1 MKRIAVLP
9 LLALAACESREHPS
23 ACADIPQVTVYAGD
37 TAAVA
42 ACFADPDG
50 DELVYSATSSNPS
63 VATASVWDTTVTV
76 GALRPGSASVTVTAT
91 DPGGLEGKLSF
102 SVSVPNRAPQPIG
115 AMPSI
120 VVPVGQTRTVDAS
133 SYFTDPDG
141 ETLEYG
147 AMSSNPAVVTASA
160 EGSIVTVTVVAAG
173 NATVTVIARDWEE
186 LAATQD
192 FMVAALE
199 RLTNDT
205 ASDYSPAWS
214 PDGTKIAFYSY
225 RDGNSEIYVMDADG
239 GNQTRLTY
247 NDAGDRDPAWSPD
260 GTKIAFASNR
270 DDSWEIY
277 VMDADGGNRTRLTND
292 TFLDLGPEWS
302 PDGTRIAFSS
312 SRYPIIRNIYVM
324 DADGSNQT
332 RLPSDNLD
340 DSPAWSPDGTK
351 IAFVSRTDPFFD
363 IHVMDADGANRTRL
377 TNDTVPPVSG
387 APAWS
392 PDGTRIAFSSYRDD
406 SVDIY
411 VMDADGSNRT
421 RLTHNDA
428 GYWDWDL
435 AWSPDGTKIAFASNR
450 DGSTDIYV
458 IWIK

>member
-1 MKRIAVLP
+1 MKRLPVLP
-9 LLALAACESREHPS
+9 LLALAACDSRESPS
-23 ACADIPQVTVYAGD
+23 ACADIPPVTVYAGD

-50 DELVYSATSSNPS
+50 DELVYSATSSNPG
-63 VATASVWDTTVTV
+63 VATASVSDTTVTV

-91 DPGGLEGKLSF
+91 DPGGLEGRQSF
-102 SVSVPNRAPQPIG
+102 SVSVPNRAPRPIG

-120 VVPVGQTRTVDAS
+120 IVPVGQTRTVDAS
-133 SYFTDPDG
+133 PYFTDPDG

-147 AMSSNPAVVTASA
+147 AMSSNPAVATASA
-160 EGSIVTVTVVAAG
+160 AGGVVAVTVVATG

-186 LAATQD
+186 LAASQD

-214 PDGTKIAFYSY
+214 PDGTEIAFESR
-225 RDGNSEIYVMDADG
+225 RDGFYE
-239 GNQTRLTY
+239 
-247 NDAGDRDPAWSPD
+247 
-260 GTKIAFASNR
+260 
-270 DDSWEIY
+270 
-277 VMDADGGNRTRLTND
+277 
-292 TFLDLGPEWS
+292 
-302 PDGTRIAFSS
+302 
-312 SRYPIIRNIYVM
+312 IYVM

-332 RLPSDNLD
+332 RLTNNTVLD
-340 DSPAWSPDGTK
+340 ESPAWSPDGTK
-351 IAFVSRTDPFFD
+351 IAFVSLTAPFFD

-377 TNDTVPPVSG
+377 TNDTVPFGSG

-392 PDGTRIAFSSYRDD
+392 PDGTKIAFSSYRDD

-421 RLTHNDA
+421 RLTHNG
-428 GYWDWDL
+428 GYWGL
-435 AWSPDGTKIAFASNR
+435 AWSPDGTKIAFWSNR
-450 DGSTDIYV
+450 DGNSEIYV